1 MITAPF
7 LQWSLS
13 VAFTATF
20 VYAVLGAL
28 SRKALTEK
36 IAYVFHTLMSVAM
49 FTMVWRSP
57 PAHATERCFH
67 SGHDVVSDAYRRPRQ
82 GEERWGPLRETSR
95 RSPQSALPRGDD
107 GGDGPNGDRDA
118 QHGRHVL
125 DDNSHLH
132 ELHGLHAGNGHVG
145 RGGHADDDTALGILR
160 FNPLLHRVRH
170 RRALLP
176 RERSRGGNRRRPAR
190 HPAAV

>member
-36 IAYVFHTLMSVAM
+36 IAYVFHALMSVAM

-82 GEERWGPLRETSR
+82 GEERWGSLRETSR

-132 ELHGLHAGNGHVG
+132 ELPWAPCREWTCRAG
-145 RGGHADDDTALGILR
+145 
-160 FNPLLHRVRH
+160 
-170 RRALLP
+170 RA
-176 RERSRGGNRRRPAR
+176 RRRRYRSGYPSVQPSASSGSASAR
-190 HPAAV
+190 SSSSGALSRR